1 MDLIQQSVKAFMPRE
16 VPSELTVTALLPG
29 KDPSELVLSL
39 AGVRGGPLRQGTP
52 DCEPSRWAKG
62 YRGRAWASRLGST
75 SGLSPA
81 HSVGVAGLVLCMQ
94 SSAVNHSR
102 TLGGSLDDGACWLP
116 GKVPSE
122 SSVGNM
128 RPKILLLA
136 PDLGSLVRGS
146 EGIRTDERCES
157 VSLP

>member
-16 VPSELTVTALLPG
+16 VPSELSVTALVPR
-29 KDPSELVLSL
+29 KDPWEQFLPC
-39 AGVRGGPLRQGTP
+39 GGAWGPGTP
-52 DCEPSRWAKG
+52 DCEPSRWARG

-81 HSVGVAGLVLCMQ
+81 HSVGVVGLVLCMQ